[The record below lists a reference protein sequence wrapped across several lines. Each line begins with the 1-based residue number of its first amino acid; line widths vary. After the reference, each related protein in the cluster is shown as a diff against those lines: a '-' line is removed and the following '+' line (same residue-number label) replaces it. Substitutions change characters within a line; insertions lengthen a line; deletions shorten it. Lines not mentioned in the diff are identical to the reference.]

1 MTAYRIP
8 VARALLCTGLFLL
21 GGAASII
28 TTIIAF
34 GPSQFYNLALVFP
47 VSGAEFGKIA
57 NELGYTAGFSD
68 PIERF
73 SGLTFACNAMFC
85 FLLARYGIRQMFSG
99 TRLWRFALL
108 VVLVLTGALGGF
120 RSVFILEALTFLLLF
135 YFEGLFRSKY
145 FGFFLGTLIL
155 VGALLVPLA
164 NKLPLSIQRAISVLP
179 LKLDPIA
186 RFEAESST
194 QWRVEMWEMLLP
206 EVPRYLWLGK
216 GLAVSGADLELSA
229 DLAGRGQMSSQE
241 LAITGGVYHNG
252 PLTLLIPFGIWGALG
267 WIWLVVASIRALY
280 RNHRYGDESL
290 RRINAFLLAF
300 FVAKVVMFFTLY
312 GDFRSEFASFVGLV
326 GFSVALNGGI
336 RRKAESVRS
345 AQEPV

>member
-1 MTAYRIP
+1 
-8 VARALLCTGLFLL
+8 
-21 GGAASII
+21 
-28 TTIIAF
+28 
-34 GPSQFYNLALVFP
+34 
-47 VSGAEFGKIA
+47 
-57 NELGYTAGFSD
+57 
-68 PIERF
+68 
-73 SGLTFACNAMFC
+73 
-85 FLLARYGIRQMFSG
+85 
-99 TRLWRFALL
+99 
-108 VVLVLTGALGGF
+108 
-120 RSVFILEALTFLLLF
+120 
-135 YFEGLFRSKY
+135 
-145 FGFFLGTLIL
+145 
-155 VGALLVPLA
+155 LVPLA